1 MVIPFTAGSDKFRD
15 IFKLGSHTYT
25 IKLRYVLKIVATL
38 KSTKGRPVTFKID
51 QTELDE
57 VDPVVKVLR

>member
-25 IKLRYVLKIVATL
+25 SQIALRFKNCNGT
-38 KSTKGRPVTFKID
+38 KID
-51 QTELDE
+51 
-57 VDPVVKVLR
+57 KKKASNF